1 MAFVRKNL
9 TKIGGGNGGNAMYH
23 YTTTD
28 PVGTYGVANYFN
40 DAVDLL
46 EVNDVIIV
54 IQTDDATATASK
66 LFYVKSN
73 DGTNVDVS
81 TGVALS
87 GA

>member
-28 PVGTYGVANYFN
+28 AVGVYGVANYFN

-46 EVNDVIIV
+46 QVNDVIIV
-54 IQTDDATATASK
+54 IQTDDTSATASS

-73 DGTNVDVS
+73 NGTNVDVAV
-81 TGVALS
+81 GVALS